1 MGWENWF
8 YSIGVFGCGFCWG
21 DKEEE
26 EAEEEDDV
34 RGGCV
39 CVCVCVCVVLLLLLL
54 KRFVIYWSH
63 LSLTHSTQQ
72 SPTEMVK

>member
-8 YSIGVFGCGFCWG
+8 YSIGVFGCEFCWG

-39 CVCVCVCVVLLLLLL
+39 CVCVCVCVVVAVVEKICYIL
-54 KRFVIYWSH
+54 VPSV
-63 LSLTHSTQQ
+63 THSFN
-72 SPTEMVK
+72 PTTTNRDG